1 MHQTQQTL
9 HQQQQQ
15 KTTMATTMRTGRY
28 SNIRNSNQDNIMGP
42 GSYEVGNSFG
52 SNSKGFTIG
61 VKRQSRQEHSP
72 GPGEYEV
79 ERSDSQTKTRVN
91 RSIEFEKITGRRDSS
106 PDKEGEGMITTVE
119 RFYQYP
125 KEVPNYSIGEKR
137 PEKPRDGPG
146 PGEYNLDDS
155 ATKPRTVGFH

>member
-1 MHQTQQTL
+1 
-9 HQQQQQ
+9 
-15 KTTMATTMRTGRY
+15 
-28 SNIRNSNQDNIMGP
+28 MGP

-61 VKRQSRQEHSP
+61 VRRESRREGSP

-79 ERSDSQTKTRVN
+79 ARSDSQTKN
-91 RSIEFEKITGRRDSS
+91 RNDNSVDFQKLSGRREMS
-106 PDKEGEGMITTVE
+106 PDNEDTGELGNVE

-155 ATKPRTVGFH
+155 ATKPRTVGSHKF